1 MGAPSG
7 FDFTRRK
14 NGEIVISHDGRV
26 VTVLRGRDADAFLR
40 KVETGDGQEVMAR
53 ATGNFKRGNERRTFR
68 SP

>member
-53 ATGNFKRGNERRTFR
+53 VTGNFKRGNERRTFR
-68 SP
+68 SR